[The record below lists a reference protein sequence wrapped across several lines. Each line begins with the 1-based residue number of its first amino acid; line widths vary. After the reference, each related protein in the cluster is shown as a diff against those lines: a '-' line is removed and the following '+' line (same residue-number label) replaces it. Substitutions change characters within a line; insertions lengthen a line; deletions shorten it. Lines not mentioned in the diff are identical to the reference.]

1 MQCTYKKKS
10 PLSQINFL
18 IPLFLPSNFSFLPSK
33 AHLSNLTFQSLPL
46 FTVRVLL
53 GVSSRDKVFRFFF
66 LLLCSLNSFG
76 LIEQG
81 GKLNREL
88 SRLVPEISRIFLQQQ
103 EMVITVDQGIRL
115 LPYGFAKYTVRVN
128 HFHLYFLFVCQ
139 AVCLVSSPP
148 KSEFR
153 KRVKQAL
160 SFSFFVVSPPVR
172 SVFIPFKHLSLSYDF
187 LPRPPAGHM

>member
-1 MQCTYKKKS
+1 M
-10 PLSQINFL
+10 FL
-18 IPLFLPSNFSFLPSK
+18 FCWDSRAGTKFS
-33 AHLSNLTFQSLPL
+33 
-46 FTVRVLL
+46 
-53 GVSSRDKVFRFFF
+53 GFFF
-66 LLLCSLNSFG
+66 LLCSLNPFG

-88 SRLVPEISRIFLQQQ
+88 SRLLPEISRICLQQQ

-128 HFHLYFLFVCQ
+128 HFHLYFVFVCQ
-139 AVCLVSSPP
+139 AVCLVSSLP

-153 KRVKQAL
+153 KRVKLPL

-172 SVFIPFKHLSLSYDF
+172 SFPYPPNICHCPTCVPTTTTSWLLDQKDINLQIFHCCKCNTKHQKETV
-187 LPRPPAGHM
+187 LPLLYRFQR